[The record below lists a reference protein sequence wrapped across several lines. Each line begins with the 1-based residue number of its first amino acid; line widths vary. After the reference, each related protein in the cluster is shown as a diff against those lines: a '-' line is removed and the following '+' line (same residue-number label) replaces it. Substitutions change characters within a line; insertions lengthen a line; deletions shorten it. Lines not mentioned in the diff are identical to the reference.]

1 MTQENAAPGI
11 GGAPLHDLVSAVSR
25 GAPEYRACPHPV
37 YAALREQAP
46 VCLLTPPHG
55 VDTYLITRFEDARDA
70 LSDPRFSKD
79 MRGAIDTYHAVYG
92 SFFDALD
99 DNVLFSDP
107 PRHTRLRRALRS
119 GFTPRRVEEMR
130 PKITAI
136 AESLLGECRKS
147 DTVDLMSSFA
157 FPLPIA
163 VLCDLMGIPEGDRP
177 ELLAHFGVVT
187 RARFDP
193 RMRAELQ
200 AAGEWLRNRL
210 ARLIAYTRAHPSDS
224 FLSDLIH
231 ADEGLDDAELTSSLW
246 VLFFAG
252 HKTTAFQIGNSVL
265 DLLLHPDQ
273 LEKLRKDPL
282 LIPQAVEEIVRFE
295 GSVET
300 STFRYATEDAEIRG
314 TVIPKG
320 SLVQIAISSANRDPE
335 KFDSPDVLDVTREGL
350 QSTHL
355 GFGHGTHY
363 CLGAPLARLEL
374 EVALA
379 CLLREFPEM
388 ELADGQT
395 EGENKGAW
403 LTGPV
408 AAFRG
413 LQELRL
419 VLEPSRTDA
428 CPAPG
433 SGAGV
438 TSSVTAA
445 ASLSSS
451 VPSVPSVPSGN

>member
-1 MTQENAAPGI
+1 MTQENAAPNS
-11 GGAPLHDLVSAVSR
+11 GGGLHDLVSAVSR

-37 YAALREQAP
+37 YAALRERAP
-46 VCLLTPPHG
+46 VCLLKPPHG
-55 VDTYLITRFEDARDA
+55 VDTYLITRYEDARDA

-107 PRHTRLRRALRS
+107 PRHTRLRRVLRS

-136 AESLLGECRKS
+136 AESLLHECRKS
-147 DTVDLMSSFA
+147 VPVDLMSSFA

-177 ELLAHFGVVT
+177 ELLAHFAVVT

-193 RMRAELQ
+193 RMGAELQ
-200 AAGEWLRNRL
+200 AAEEWLRDRL
-210 ARLIAYTRAHPSDS
+210 AQLISYTRAHPSDS
-224 FLSDLIH
+224 FLSDLIQ
-231 ADEGLDDAELTSSLW
+231 ADEGLDDAELISSLW

-282 LIPQAVEEIVRFE
+282 LIPRAVEEIVRFE

-300 STFRYATEDAEIRG
+300 STFRYATQDAEIRG

-335 KFDSPDVLDVTREGL
+335 KFDAPDDLDVTREGL
-350 QSTHL
+350 QGTHL

-374 EVALA
+374 EVALS

-388 ELADGQT
+388 ELADKEAANG
-395 EGENKGAW
+395 GAW
-403 LTGPV
+403 LTGPM

-413 LQELRL
+413 LQELPL
-419 VLEPSRTDA
+419 VLEPSRRPA
-428 CPAPG
+428 GRPAP
-433 SGAGV
+433 AAVATV
-438 TSSVTAA
+438 TPSASASSVT
-445 ASLSSS
+445 S
-451 VPSVPSVPSGN
+451 VTP